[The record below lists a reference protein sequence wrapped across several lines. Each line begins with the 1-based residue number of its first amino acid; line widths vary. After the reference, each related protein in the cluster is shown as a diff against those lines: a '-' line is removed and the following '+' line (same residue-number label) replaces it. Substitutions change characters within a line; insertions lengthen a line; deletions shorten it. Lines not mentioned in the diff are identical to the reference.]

1 MEYKELQTT
10 KLHNALELTDSIINK
25 KYLSFLANA
34 ETYQIRDLKMNE
46 LAIDLEKHAKIFHLK
61 KFIYDTNENFLH
73 KLITVVNVA
82 YALRG
87 TIITSIQSNGDSI
100 DFYIGIVAKEK
111 KGEQGNKDREAL
123 LHAFEGTILGNFAG
137 SDIASC
143 MENQQFAKFTNG
155 IDGKA
160 ICSVS
165 VVPSLRNQSEQGIL
179 SYVQGIENLVDALR
193 GKKYTVLTIADPV
206 SSSDLVEIRHGYEK
220 VYNYLV
226 PLYKIVETKGT
237 SETINL
243 SQTDTENYVKGLT
256 EGISRTQSKSDSVSY
271 SNGFNLGVSFIV
283 SAGFQHS
290 KNHGTTTGNSLTTSN
305 TRSEQFGTSHGKTVG
320 VGHGTSD
327 STQISIEN
335 RIIKS
340 MLDKIEKN
348 IERVEECEGYGAF
361 QTATYVLADEK
372 ETALNVAGNFISLM
386 KGERSST
393 QISGINCWEMSE
405 QVSSYRPNKEAVA
418 FSTMMS
424 CLKRLSHPNFKVSED
439 VQVSTAVMV
448 SGPELTVQL
457 GFPKKSIPGVVV
469 IPMHP
474 FGRNV
479 VTNEEQ
485 AISCGKL
492 YFMGKTESQ
501 SVNLNINSLASHV
514 FLTGSTGTGKSNVIY
529 GMLDK
534 LLEKG
539 IHFMV
544 IEPAKGEYKHVF
556 GTRKDVIVLGTNHK
570 KTELLRINPFAFPED
585 VHVLE
590 HIDRLIEVFHVCWSM
605 YAAMPAVLK
614 QAVEE
619 AYIACGWDLDDS
631 INRYNDS
638 IFPTFSDLQKA
649 LVEVIERSA
658 YDEEVKSNYKGSLL
672 TRVSSLTNGLNGKL
686 FCSNEIAEHILF
698 DKNVIIDLSRI
709 GSVETKSLIMGIL
722 LIRLQEYRMSTARVN
737 AELKHITVLEEAHHL
752 LKKTSS
758 EQSMEGSNMLGKS
771 VEMLTNAIAEM
782 RTYGEGFLIA
792 DQSPGLLDSSVI
804 RNTNTKIL
812 LRTPEYNDRVLVG
825 KAAGL
830 NDGQI
835 EEISKLPLGVAAVYQ
850 NDWLEPV
857 LCKFDK
863 YEYDTMQE
871 YKMPYTVSNANII
884 QCKMEL
890 IKWLLQHRISN
901 MNLPDFSVIE
911 KTVDKLSISSQT
923 KIKIKQA
930 IEEKEKAE
938 VWKKEKFEHLSELVV
953 EILGCRNELFFL
965 LKDTVLTEVVQ
976 IRMLELQ
983 ESIFEKMLPENL
995 SLELNHC
1002 FMRVFSKQ
1010 GRTELKRYYEWDY
1023 YMRNKLK

>member
-1 MEYKELQTT
+1 MEYKELQETA
-10 KLHNALELTDSIINK
+10 LHNVLGLTDSIINK
-25 KYLSFLANA
+25 KYLSFLENS
-34 ETYQIRDLKMNE
+34 EVYQIRDLKMNE
-46 LAIDLEKHAKIFHLK
+46 LAIELEKHAKIFHLK

-111 KGEQGNKDREAL
+111 KGEQGNKNREAL

-165 VVPSLRNQSEQGIL
+165 VVPSLRNQSEQSIL

-256 EGISRTQSKSDSVSY
+256 EGISKTQSKSDSVSY

-290 KNHGTTTGNSLTTSN
+290 KNHGTTSGNSLTTSN

-372 ETALNVAGNFISLM
+372 EIALNVAGNFISLM

-424 CLKRLSHPNFKVSED
+424 CLKRLSHPNFKVNEE

-457 GFPKKSIPGVVV
+457 GFPKKSINGLTVL
-469 IPMHP
+469 PMHP

-479 VTNEEQ
+479 PSDSEKT
-485 AISCGKL
+485 ISLGKL
-492 YFMGKTESQ
+492 QFMGFEETQEVTLDIDSMAAHTF
-501 SVNLNINSLASHV
+501 I
-514 FLTGSTGTGKSNVIY
+514 TGSTGSGKSNAVFHI
-529 GMLDK
+529 LDELQK
-534 LLEKG
+534 NE
-539 IHFMV
+539 IRFMV
-544 IEPAKGEYKHVF
+544 IEPAKGEYKRYFGNRENVHVY
-556 GTRKDVIVLGTNHK
+556 GTNEK
-570 KTELLRINPFAFPED
+570 KTDLLRINPFAFTEEI
-585 VHVLE
+585 HVLE
-590 HIDRLIEVFHVCWSM
+590 HIDRLIEVFNVCWSM

-614 QAVEE
+614 EAIEE
-619 AYIACGWDLDDS
+619 AYRACGWDLIYS
-631 INRYNDS
+631 ENKYGAL
-638 IFPTFSDLQKA
+638 FPTFADLQNSLEK
-649 LVEVIERSA
+649 VINSSA

-672 TRVSSLTNGLNGKL
+672 TRVRSLANGISGQIFSSAALSEEQI
-686 FCSNEIAEHILF
+686 FEE
-698 DKNVIIDLSRI
+698 NVIIDLSRV
-709 GSVETKSLIMGIL
+709 GAMETKSLIMGL
-722 LIRLQEYRMSTARVN
+722 LVIKLQEYRMSKECFNSKLHHV
-737 AELKHITVLEEAHHL
+737 TVLEEAHNL

-758 EQSMEGSNMLGKS
+758 EQSMESSNLIGKS
-771 VEMLTNAIAEM
+771 VEMLSNAIAEM
-782 RTYGEGFLIA
+782 RSFGEGFIIA
-792 DQSPGLLDSSVI
+792 DQAPGLLDMSVI
-804 RNTNTKIL
+804 RNTNTKII
-812 LRTPEYNDRVLVG
+812 LRTPEYTDRLLVG
-825 KAAGL
+825 RTAGL
-830 NDGQI
+830 NEGQI
-835 EEISKLPLGVAAVYQ
+835 EELAKLPLGVAAVYQ
-850 NDWLEPV
+850 NNWLEAV
-857 LCKFDK
+857 LCKISKFIG
-863 YEYDTMQE
+863 EEQE
-871 YKMPYTVSNANII
+871 YVK
-884 QCKMEL
+884 KKEL
-890 IKWLLQHRISN
+890 PKASQYEKRKRLTQILLKKISGN
-901 MNLPDFSVIE
+901 SFDMNLYELNQLICEMD
-911 KTVDKLSISSQT
+911 LSSRT
-923 KIKIKQA
+923 KIKVIQA
-930 IEEKEKAE
+930 VRKNGKCTVEDISSIMYDMFYTTNI
-938 VWKKEKFEHLSELVV
+938 KKEAE
-953 EILGCRNELFFL
+953 
-965 LKDTVLTEVVQ
+965 LTETIEAWKNVIVYGNDGILDELNVDSQ
-976 IRMLELQ
+976 NIIVESILCKELELCEKQ
-983 ESIFEKMLPENL
+983 EEYLDMWKAYVRGEVM
-995 SLELNHC
+995 
-1002 FMRVFSKQ
+1002 
-1010 GRTELKRYYEWDY
+1010 
-1023 YMRNKLK
+1023 